1 YCTGIPMMK
10 ERLAMARYVFIESRD
25 PFESN
30 DTQFVTETVTALKQL
45 GHQVTVFLIQ
55 NGALAARRNAR
66 VSHLRRLAAAGVELL
81 ADDFSL
87 RERGVTAAEMGDGIR
102 ESNIEALVD
111 LLIQEETKAIW
122 H

>member
-1 YCTGIPMMK
+1 
-10 ERLAMARYVFIESRD
+10 MARYVFIESRD

-30 DTQFVTETVTALKQL
+30 DTRFVTETATELKHR
-45 GHQVTVFLIQ
+45 GHKVTVFLVQ

-66 VSHLRRLAAAGVELL
+66 GSHLRRLAAAGVELL

-87 RERGVTAAEMGDGIR
+87 RERGITAVEMGDGVR

-111 LLIQEETKAIW
+111 LLIEDETKAIW

>member
-1 YCTGIPMMK
+1 MTSYI
-10 ERLAMARYVFIESRD
+10 FIESRD

-30 DTQFVTETVTALKQL
+30 DAGFIVETATALMRR
-45 GHQVTVFLIQ
+45 GHTVTVFLIQ
-55 NGALAARRNAR
+55 NGALAARRKASR
-66 VSHLRRLAAAGVELL
+66 SHLPKLAAAGVRLL

-87 RERGVTAAEMGDGIR
+87 RERGITAAELGEGIQ

-111 LLIQEETKAIW
+111 LMIEPGAKAVW

>member
-1 YCTGIPMMK
+1 
-10 ERLAMARYVFIESRD
+10 FIESRD

-30 DTQFVTETVTALKQL
+30 DANFILETATALKAR

-66 VSHLRRLAAAGVELL
+66 HSHLPQLAEAGIELL

-87 RERGVTAAEMGDGIR
+87 RERGVTAAEMRDGIQ

-111 LLIQEETKAIW
+111 LLIQTKTKAIW

>member
-1 YCTGIPMMK
+1 MT
-10 ERLAMARYVFIESRD
+10 RYVFIESRD

-30 DTQFVTETVTALKQL
+30 DARFVLETATALRRS

-66 VSHLRRLAAAGVELL
+66 HTHLPGLAAAGVELL

-87 RERGVTAAEMGDGIR
+87 RERGITKAEIGDGIR

-111 LLIQEETKAIW
+111 MLIQEKTKAIW

>member
-1 YCTGIPMMK
+1 
-10 ERLAMARYVFIESRD
+10 MARYVFIESRD

-30 DTQFVTETVTALKQL
+30 DAQFVLETATALKQS

-66 VSHLRRLAAAGVELL
+66 NSHLPKLAAAGVELL

-87 RERGVTAAEMGDGIR
+87 RERGVTAAEMGDGIT
-102 ESNIEALVD
+102 ESSIEVLVD

>member
-1 YCTGIPMMK
+1 
-10 ERLAMARYVFIESRD
+10 MARYVFIESRD

-30 DTQFVTETVTALKQL
+30 DAQFVTETAAELKQR
-45 GHQVTVFLIQ
+45 GHRVTVFLIQ

-66 VSHLRRLAAAGVELL
+66 NSHLRRMIEAGIELL

-102 ESNIEALVD
+102 ESNIEALVE
-111 LLIQEETKAIW
+111 LLIQDETKAIW